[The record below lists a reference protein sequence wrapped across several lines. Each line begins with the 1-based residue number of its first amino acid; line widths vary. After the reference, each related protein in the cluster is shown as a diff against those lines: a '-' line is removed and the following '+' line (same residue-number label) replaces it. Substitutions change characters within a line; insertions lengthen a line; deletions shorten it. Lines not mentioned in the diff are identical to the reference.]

1 MATPRKLTK
10 AFSTLILFLMLLPG
24 CTTSDGSGPKLAPVT
39 GRVIFKN
46 EAVTAASIYFIP
58 DAEKGNRGEMAT
70 AILQTDGTFTMET
83 YPKGSG
89 VIPGAYKIKLDLG
102 RRPEKELMPYRDVKT
117 TPLTID
123 VPEQG
128 IEGYV
133 IELKEL
139 KATTPDTSAPTTPQ
153 KK

>member
-1 MATPRKLTK
+1 MVRSGIPARGLL
-10 AFSTLILFLMLLPG
+10 AGIVFLALLSG
-24 CTTSDGSGPKLAPVT
+24 CHSSDGSGPKLAPVT

-46 EAVTAASIYFIP
+46 EAVTAASIFFIP

-70 AILQTDGTFTMET
+70 AILQLDGSFTMET
-83 YPKGSG
+83 YPKGTG

-102 RRPEKELMPYRDVKT
+102 RRQEKELQPYRDVRT
-117 TPLTID
+117 TPLSID

-133 IELKEL
+133 IELK
-139 KATTPDTSAPTTPQ
+139 
-153 KK
+153 